1 MKKIVISLFSLVI
14 LFPFQVGAQARV
26 ECPSVSLLEDISNT
40 NKDELIQALETIIP
54 RTFGESDYGNHFS
67 DWEVVTAQPL
77 DEKVAKEYQMS
88 TKYCGQEVAD
98 KSWLVTL
105 HFPRWEGKSDI
116 AADGQIFVSKSKD
129 NGWFVWYR
137 NQ

>member
-1 MKKIVISLFSLVI
+1 MKKIIISLLSLVI

-26 ECPSVSLLEDISNT
+26 ECPSVSLLEDTSIT